1 MKLTPEI
8 LLRAYAAG
16 IFPMAEDRAD
26 PTLYW
31 IDPEQR
37 GILPL
42 ESFHI
47 SRRLARRVRQDL
59 YRVTVD
65 VAFQE
70 VIESCAAPARGRET
84 TWINDEIIALYTGLA
99 EMGYAHSVES
109 WIDGRLVGGLYGIS
123 LGGAFFGESM
133 FSRATDASKVAL
145 VHLVARLR
153 KGGWRLLDAQFL
165 TDHLSQ
171 FGAVETPQEAYLR
184 MLAPALKV
192 VPDPTALFVPL
203 TGVEA
208 VAAAVSGQVLQLSG
222 HDKAGLPD

>member
-42 ESFHI
+42 EAFHI
-47 SRRLARRVRQDL
+47 SRRLARKVRQDV
-59 YRVTVD
+59 YRVTID

-99 EMGYAHSVES
+99 EMGHAHSVES
-109 WIDGRLVGGLYGIS
+109 WVDGRLVGGLYGIS

-133 FSRATDASKVAL
+133 FSAATDASKVAL
-145 VHLVARLR
+145 VHLVARL
-153 KGGWRLLDAQFL
+153 KAGGYTLLDTQFV
-165 TDHLSQ
+165 TEHLAT
-171 FGAVETPQEAYLR
+171 FGAIEISREAYHERLAMALR
-184 MLAPALKV
+184 HPGNFYSLPE
-192 VPDPTALFVPL
+192 PCS
-203 TGVEA
+203 GA
-208 VAAAVSGQVLQLSG
+208 VALQSIG
-222 HDKAGLPD
+222 HTS